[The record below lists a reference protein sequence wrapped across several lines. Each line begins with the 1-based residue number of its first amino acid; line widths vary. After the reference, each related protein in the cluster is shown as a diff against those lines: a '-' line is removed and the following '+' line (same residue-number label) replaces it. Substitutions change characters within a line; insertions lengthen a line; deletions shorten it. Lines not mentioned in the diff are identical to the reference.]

1 MIFTTKQTGD
11 KGEAYAAKYLKK
23 HKYKIIARNYKKPY
37 GEIDIIAENKEVI
50 EFVEVK
56 KRKEKTLTQHV
67 ATENRKKKVKIIKT
81 DDM

>member
-37 GEIDIIAENKEVI
+37 GEIAPYIIQ
-50 EFVEVK
+50 F
-56 KRKEKTLTQHV
+56 RMF
-67 ATENRKKKVKIIKT
+67 RFCS
-81 DDM
+81 D

>member
-50 EFVEVK
+50 AFVEVK
-56 KRKEKTLTQHV
+56 TEKRILLHNPLMRLT
-67 ATENRKKKVKIIKT
+67 VKSR
-81 DDM
+81 

>member
-37 GEIDIIAENKEVI
+37 GEIDIIDEVPCPFAVTSLI
-50 EFVEVK
+50 DTF
-56 KRKEKTLTQHV
+56 LPL
-67 ATENRKKKVKIIKT
+67 
-81 DDM
+81 

>member
-37 GEIDIIAENKEVI
+37 GEIDIIAENKEG
-50 EFVEVK
+50 
-56 KRKEKTLTQHV
+56 
-67 ATENRKKKVKIIKT
+67 
-81 DDM
+81 

>member
-50 EFVEVK
+50 AFVEVK
-56 KRKEKTLTQHV
+56 KRILLHNPLMRLT
-67 ATENRKKKVKIIKT
+67 VKSR
-81 DDM
+81 